1 MRSLFALSACV
12 FSAAVELRLDGVPVL
27 KVVTFSQTRSVEDAF
42 ADVRGQ
48 LTWTG
53 DIDAPT
59 DAEWHAS

>member
-1 MRSLFALSACV
+1 V
-12 FSAAVELRLDGVPVL
+12 VP
-27 KVVTFSQTRSVEDAF
+27 FSQTRSVDDAF

-59 DAEWHAS
+59 DAEWPAS